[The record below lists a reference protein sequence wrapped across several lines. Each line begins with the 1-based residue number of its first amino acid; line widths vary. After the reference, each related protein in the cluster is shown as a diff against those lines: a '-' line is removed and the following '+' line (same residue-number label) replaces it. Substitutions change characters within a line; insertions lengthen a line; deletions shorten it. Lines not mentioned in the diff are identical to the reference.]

1 MTKKNN
7 DFMVR
12 YTNKDIVE
20 KIEALHDLQTKT
32 YAQTKA
38 TNGRV
43 NLLENKSL
51 GLWISNNSLKFV
63 MYVLLFTVVVISDI
77 RHPLIELILNLL

>member
-43 NLLENKSL
+43 TLIENKSL